1 MKLSRFL
8 MPLFLGAAVVMI
20 GAEAPPAEHVD
31 LMKKVAA
38 LNGKITKGEDVK
50 ASATELGDVMT
61 KVAAFWTPRDA
72 AAGKVASDA
81 AAAAKAIAAGTGDEA
96 ANKATIGAS
105 CRGCHPS
112 HREGAAGAYMIK

>member
-50 ASATELGDVMT
+50 ASATEL
-61 KVAAFWTPRDA
+61 
-72 AAGKVASDA
+72 
-81 AAAAKAIAAGTGDEA
+81 
-96 ANKATIGAS
+96 ATS
-105 CRGCHPS
+105 
-112 HREGAAGAYMIK
+112 